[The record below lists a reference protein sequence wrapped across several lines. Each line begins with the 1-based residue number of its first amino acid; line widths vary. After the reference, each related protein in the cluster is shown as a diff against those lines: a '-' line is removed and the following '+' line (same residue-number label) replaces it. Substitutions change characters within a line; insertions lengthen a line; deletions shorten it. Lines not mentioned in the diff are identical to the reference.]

1 MSEGP
6 PPPLPAPPIDGPSAS
21 ERPAAVP
28 HADPGPGTTRGSG
41 ASTDPSRARVFPCER
56 CGADVTFDVASQR
69 LRCPF
74 CGHVKELS
82 EAARTKVEEQDFEK
96 RLASLADQRGKT
108 RPIRAEDVHE
118 VRCGSCGANVVF
130 QGTLTSTHCPFCG
143 IPVQRE
149 RVHDLTAT
157 DRIPVDGILPFQ
169 VAAARAQ
176 EILRKWVTSRWFA
189 PGEFKRRGVDAR
201 FQGVY
206 VPYWTFDAMTFNRY
220 TGLRGEHYW
229 VTVGSGKNA
238 RRVRKTRWWPA
249 AGSFQLFFDDVLV
262 VAAKGLPDALL
273 QKLEPWPLAR
283 CVPFN
288 AELMSGFLAR
298 TYDVELPEGYRGA
311 KVRMDQGIRAETRR
325 RIGGDEQQITTLE
338 STFDAVTYKH
348 VLLPVW
354 ILSYRWKEKTHRVVV
369 NAVTGELQG
378 TRPWSVWK
386 IVLLVLGVAAAVAVV
401 AAIAS

>member
-1 MSEGP
+1 MDEGP
-6 PPPLPAPPIDGPSAS
+6 PAPPTAPPRAEAPAFPS
-21 ERPAAVP
+21 
-28 HADPGPGTTRGSG
+28 GPGTTRG
-41 ASTDPSRARVFPCER
+41 AAPSADAARSRVFPCEQ

-69 LRCPF
+69 LKCPY
-74 CGHVKELS
+74 CSHEKDLS
-82 EAARTKVEEQDFEK
+82 DAARRTVSEQDFEK
-96 RLASLADQRGKT
+96 RLAWLADRRGRD

-149 RVHDLTAT
+149 KVHDLTAT

-169 VAAARAQ
+169 VPAARAQ

-189 PGEFKRRGVDAR
+189 PGEFKKRGVDAR

-206 VPYWTFDAMTFNRY
+206 VPYWTFDAMTQNRY

-229 VTVGSGKNA
+229 VTVGSGKNQ

-249 AGSFQLFFDDVLV
+249 AGAFQLFFDDVLV
-262 VAAKGLPDALL
+262 VAAKGLPDDLL
-273 QKLEPWPLAR
+273 VKLEPWPLAK
-283 CVPFN
+283 CLPFN

-298 TYDVELPEGYRGA
+298 TYDVELPEGFRAA
-311 KVRMDQGIRAETRR
+311 KVRMDDGIRTETRR

-338 STFDAVTYKH
+338 SVYDAVTYKH

-354 ILSYRWKEKTHRVVV
+354 LLSYRWKEKTHRVCV

-386 IVLLVLGVAAAVAVV
+386 IVFLVLGVAAAVAAAFAV
-401 AAIAS
+401 AK

>member
-1 MSEGP
+1 
-6 PPPLPAPPIDGPSAS
+6 
-21 ERPAAVP
+21 
-28 HADPGPGTTRGSG
+28 
-41 ASTDPSRARVFPCER
+41 
-56 CGADVTFDVASQR
+56 VTFDVATQR
-69 LRCPF
+69 LRCPY
-74 CGHVKELS
+74 CAHVKDLS

-96 RLASLADQRGKT
+96 RLATLAEQRGKT

-149 RVHDLTAT
+149 KVHDLTAT

-169 VAAARAQ
+169 VVSARAQ

-206 VPYWTFDAMTFNRY
+206 VPYWTYDAMTFNRY

-249 AGSFQLFFDDVLV
+249 
-262 VAAKGLPDALL
+262 
-273 QKLEPWPLAR
+273 PL
-283 CVPFN
+283 
-288 AELMSGFLAR
+288 
-298 TYDVELPEGYRGA
+298 
-311 KVRMDQGIRAETRR
+311 
-325 RIGGDEQQITTLE
+325 
-338 STFDAVTYKH
+338 
-348 VLLPVW
+348 
-354 ILSYRWKEKTHRVVV
+354 
-369 NAVTGELQG
+369 
-378 TRPWSVWK
+378 
-386 IVLLVLGVAAAVAVV
+386 
-401 AAIAS
+401 